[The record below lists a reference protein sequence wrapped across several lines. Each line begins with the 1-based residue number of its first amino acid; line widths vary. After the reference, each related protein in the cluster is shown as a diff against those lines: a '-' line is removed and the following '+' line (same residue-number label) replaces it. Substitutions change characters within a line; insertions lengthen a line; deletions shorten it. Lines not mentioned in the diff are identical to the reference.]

1 MSVVASSAP
10 EVVVSGPAK
19 SWTVPLASGGLL
31 IGRSEACG
39 IVLDDRQVSGHHA
52 RIYQDPFDRWIVE
65 DLQSHNGVWVDGRR
79 VQSYAV
85 GPGDRATIGPFTLAF
100 SVPGTRQIPADE
112 TMTGSTLLAEGQQ
125 DSTQVDVGVDRHEAL
140 TAGLLRELDSVG
152 ECLAGVTR
160 SGNLYPEACRCLAKR
175 CGTIAVVVRV
185 GLEAGAS
192 ARATPQTLACE
203 GGPTSTGDGGA
214 RPSGYRLS
222 GRVIEAVRA
231 SGQAVMAS
239 NVRLGGEQLGL
250 TVVDDGRPRA
260 VYCAPI
266 TGGDDWT
273 DLLYLEAP
281 PERRDAITLD
291 FVRAVARQVGFAAR
305 SILGLEHAAQIRQ
318 IDQQLAMAREIQ
330 DRLVPKQLDLSPAV
344 DLALTYEPAFWVGGD
359 YCDVWSL
366 ADGRIA
372 FAVCDV
378 MGKGLP
384 AALVMTNLQA
394 ALRTAVS
401 FRPEPAEVASSV
413 SRHLKRHL
421 SGQTFVTMVLG
432 FLDPVTG
439 RLEYL
444 NAGHVLPLL
453 VRSSGPPSEFGEP
466 KNPPLGLLEATY
478 VSDTVTLEPG
488 TGLVVMTDGVT
499 ESRSPEG
506 EMLGP
511 AGVLRAL
518 DGASFASSED
528 LVRVVTGA
536 ASEFRGQLP
545 AHDDLTVLALLR
557 RDVSEV
563 RQ

>member
-1 MSVVASSAP
+1 MSVIASAAP
-10 EVVVSGPAK
+10 EVVVSGSGK
-19 SWTVPLASGGLL
+19 SWTVPLASGGIL
-31 IGRSEACG
+31 IGRGKTCG
-39 IVLDDRQVSGHHA
+39 IVLDDRQVSRHHA

-65 DLQSHNGVWVDGRR
+65 DLQSYNGVWVCGRR

-85 GPGDRATIGPFTLAF
+85 APGDRATIGPFTLAF

-112 TMTGSTLLAEGQQ
+112 TMAGSALLAEGQQ
-125 DSTQVDVGVDRHEAL
+125 DRTQVDVRVDSHETL
-140 TAGLLRELDSVG
+140 TAGLWRELDSIG

-175 CGTIAVVVRV
+175 CGMIAMVVRV

-192 ARATPQTLACE
+192 ARGTPQTLACE
-203 GGPTSTGDGGA
+203 GGPTATGDAGA
-214 RPSGYRLS
+214 RPAGYRLS

-250 TVVDDGRPRA
+250 TVVDDRRPRA

-273 DLLYLEAP
+273 DLLYLDVP

-305 SILGLEHAAQIRQ
+305 SILGLEQASHIRQ

-330 DRLVPKQLDLSPAV
+330 DRLVPKDLALSPAV

-384 AALVMTNLQA
+384 AALVMANLQA

-401 FRPEPAEVASSV
+401 YRPEPAEVASSV

-421 SGQTFVTMVLG
+421 LGQTFVTMVLG
-432 FLDPVTG
+432 FLDPITG

-444 NAGHVLPLL
+444 NAGHVLPVL
-453 VRSSGPPSEFGEP
+453 VRASGPPSEFGEP
-466 KNPPLGLLEATY
+466 KNPPLGILEAAY
-478 VSDTVTLEPG
+478 ESDTVTLEPG
-488 TGLVVMTDGVT
+488 TGLIVMTDGVT

-506 EMLGP
+506 EMLEP

-518 DGASFASSED
+518 DGAGFASSEH
-528 LVRVVTGA
+528 LVHVVTRA
-536 ASEFRGQLP
+536 ASKFRGQLP

-557 RDVSEV
+557 RDRS
-563 RQ
+563 RD